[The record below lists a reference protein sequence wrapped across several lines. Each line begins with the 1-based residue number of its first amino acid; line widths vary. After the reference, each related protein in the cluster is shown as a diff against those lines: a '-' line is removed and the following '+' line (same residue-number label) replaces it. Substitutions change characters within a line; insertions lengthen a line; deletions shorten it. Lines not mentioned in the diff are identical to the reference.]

1 MEEAVSN
8 GIDVLTQVCL
18 TVLSVL
24 LVITHICLYQLLRPL
39 LQDFTVSWD
48 YVQSIFFSTTIL
60 TTIGKI
66 WQIGFWKIS
75 TMSLIFTTILT
86 TIVKMKEMMLNII
99 FVSGLGNISWQY
111 LRLWQYSSGHLCRP
125 SLLHLLCHRW
135 HPFHPLCH
143 GRLFYCILVARITTF
158 EFAF

>member
-1 MEEAVSN
+1 M
-8 GIDVLTQVCL
+8 
-18 TVLSVL
+18 
-24 LVITHICLYQLLRPL
+24 YQFLRPL

-86 TIVKMKEMMLNII
+86 TIVKMKEIMLNII
-99 FVSGLGNISWQY
+99 FVSGFGNISWQY

-135 HPFHPLCH
+135 HPFHPLRH
-143 GRLFYCILVARITTF
+143 GRLSYCILFILPLLNLSF
-158 EFAF
+158 ENRKQLTYLDD